1 VRPHRADVPLTVR
14 DCADWM
20 GYSTEWVRRA
30 IHRGVT
36 APDGSTVKL
45 AAVSL
50 RGRVRRSHRI
60 HLDDFVAFLLAIGS
74 SKIPRQ
80 HAPPY
85 AHAHAPDH
93 EEA

>member
-1 VRPHRADVPLTVR
+1 MDVPLTVR

-50 RGRVRRSHRI
+50 PGRLRRSHRI

-74 SKIPRQ
+74 TKIPRQ
-80 HAPPY
+80 HATYPR
-85 AHAHAPDH
+85 H
-93 EEA
+93 EEAC